1 LAIEVNELVTNKL
14 YYQIMENI
22 NNKAE
27 TILREYVEF
36 KDINQ
41 SETVELLPLT
51 IVDCMEDYAIK
62 KMIDK
67 KTKTP
72 NDAKPLLNDGFIIDF
87 FELMFLAESVIPER
101 PIARSM
107 CFDDFSER
115 HYHNMNENQR
125 KKFFEHVQKQ
135 PSFSL
140 ENEQC
145 RHFFARFN
153 PKNQYLVS
161 CFHNGKAEAIQCYM
175 FDEEYRSSKNRFV
188 NRDYIKKVVRMYDS
202 KTII

>member
-1 LAIEVNELVTNKL
+1 MIKHKWLFGGVAITANGFGLCVRWGLPALKLIWKTNFNDMTKVKL
-14 YYQIMENI
+14 K
-22 NNKAE
+22 NK
-27 TILREYVEF
+27 
-36 KDINQ
+36 
-41 SETVELLPLT
+41 S
-51 IVDCMEDYAIK
+51 
-62 KMIDK
+62 
-67 KTKTP
+67 P
-72 NDAKPLLNDGFIIDF
+72 NDAKPVLNDGFIIDF

-115 HYHNMNENQR
+115 HYNKMNDNQR
-125 KKFFEHVQKQ
+125 LQFFEHVQKCHG
-135 PSFSL
+135 FTL

-175 FDEEYRSSKNRFV
+175 FDEEYRTSKNRFV
-188 NRDYIKKVVRMYDS
+188 NRDYIKSVVRMHDS
-202 KTII
+202 QTII